1 MQPEYIDFH
10 LKSTPQILT
19 FLQLSGEDKSH
30 AIELGIKFLNMGNDQ
45 LQGWNNEQW
54 NAKLLLEKGKHQRQV
69 DILKQSVVAESNKQR
84 ILLAQHNSELHTL
97 SKQIREQVK
106 VKYEFELNELKEKL
120 ERNDKKLLDSNKE
133 NRELYKQAYI
143 EFEVKMNEKETK
155 YENKIEKL
163 RLDYDKKLQD
173 EKKEKEALITSTQNS
188 TLIGQAGED
197 FTFHELNKR
206 FPCAEIEDTHKQ
218 PGRGDFIFKENG
230 FCMLIETKNYTKN
243 VKKNEI
249 DKFYRDIEINH
260 DIQCGLFTSIKSG
273 ICAREDFQLEV
284 RSGKPIIFLHNISKN
299 IHNIELAVTLF
310 KLILKTGSIDLTCKE
325 VVDKIKICIPIIKRN
340 WNKMRQQIQKFERG
354 FMECV
359 SDQEAQICSIFELL
373 SLKY

>member
-1 MQPEYIDFH
+1 MQSEYIDFH
-10 LKSTPQILT
+10 LKATPQILA
-19 FLQLSGEDKSH
+19 FLQLSDCDKSH
-30 AIELGIKFLNMGNDQ
+30 AIELGIKFLNMGNNQ
-45 LQGWNNEQW
+45 LQGWDNEQW
-54 NAKLLLEKGKHQRQV
+54 NAKLLLEKEKHDEKV
-69 DILKQSVVAESNKQR
+69 DILKQRSIAVSKKQS
-84 ILLAQHNSELHTL
+84 ILDEQHRSELR
-97 SKQIREQVK
+97 SMSNQIREQVE
-106 VKYEFELNELKEKL
+106 VKYEFEMKELKEKL
-120 ERNDKKLLDSNKE
+120 ERNDKKLQDSNKE
-133 NRELYKQAYI
+133 NRELYKQAYQ

-197 FTFHELNKR
+197 FTFQELNKR
-206 FPCAEIEDTHKQ
+206 FPRAEIEDSHKQ
-218 PGRGDFIFKENG
+218 PGRGDFIFKEGG

-243 VKKNEI
+243 VKKPEI

-273 ICAREDFQLEV
+273 ICARDDFQLEI

-310 KLILKTGSIDLTCKE
+310 KLILKTDTIDLSCKE
-325 VVDKIKICIPIIKRN
+325 MVDKIKICIPIIKRN
-340 WNKMRQQIQKFERG
+340 WNKMRQKIQKFERE

-359 SDQEAQICSIFELL
+359 TDQESHIYSIFELMG
-373 SLKY
+373 LKY